1 MPQRLALAAAAVAAT
16 VVLAVGLVA
25 AGFAPVPAG
34 QPAAASLEQPASD
47 LEAEQSLEPEVV
59 YVQPAPTPKTIV
71 LEQRAQAT
79 RSGSTSSRTT
89 TVRSE
94 EREHEAEE
102 RDERREDEREER
114 AERRKEAAERAG
126 ERREREDDDD

>member
-1 MPQRLALAAAAVAAT
+1 MMPQRLALAAAAVAAT

-47 LEAEQSLEPEVV
+47 QAATPSLEPEVV
-59 YVQPAPTPKTIV
+59 YVKPAPAPKTVV
-71 LEQRAQAT
+71 LEQRAS
-79 RSGSTSSRTT
+79 RSGSSASRTS

-94 EREHEAEE
+94 ERDHDAEE
-102 RDERREDEREER
+102 RAERRQEERE
-114 AERRKEAAERAG
+114 AASERRKEAAERAE
-126 ERREREDDDD
+126 ERHEREDDD